1 MLDLLEFIGE
11 LILLIISIPL
21 VLIGAILIGILYFL
35 YIIKEFIKAILFDK

>member
-35 YIIKEFIKAILFDK
+35 YIIKEFIKVFLFDK